1 MIMSINH
8 RILTSGTN
16 LEQKKKEKILKT
28 LVFLFCFMGFFSG
41 PNPLPGHVH
50 LFLEYVL
57 GLLCDFQEKW
67 FIAKIFICVFF
78 NID

>member
-8 RILTSGTN
+8 RILTFSPKSGT
-16 LEQKKKEKILKT
+16 KKKEKILKT

-67 FIAKIFICVFF
+67 FIAKIFICVFL